1 MKQSQESE
9 PDPKLEKMI
18 ERSREI
24 GREIEAQAQR
34 MDKSLVTD
42 RPNLT
47 GYLDGAKAVREDT
60 RSSRVNQTPEAQR
73 NDYMDGFRRG
83 VKP

>member
-1 MKQSQESE
+1 MKQSQENK

-24 GREIEAQAQR
+24 GREIEKQAQEI
-34 MDKSLVTD
+34 DKSLVTD

-47 GYLDGAKAVREDT
+47 GYLEYYDENNHAFGFWAFSIHWKA
-60 RSSRVNQTPEAQR
+60 N
-73 NDYMDGFRRG
+73 
-83 VKP
+83 